1 MHNLKEIRKNFSEF
15 AKSLEKRSVNV
26 DFANLEK
33 LDELN
38 RELIQKKES
47 LENEKKEISKS
58 KDESLFKKSK
68 EISIELEKISEN
80 QKKTKI
86 KLDEILSNIELEK
99 ISENQKKTKIKLD
112 EILSNIPNIP
122 NFDVPDG
129 KDENDNVEVLKSGK
143 ITEFDFEPKS
153 HYELG
158 ENLRMLDFDLA
169 TKTTGSR
176 FVFVKDKL
184 ALLERAL
191 SNFMLDTHVTQNKYQ
206 EISPPLIA
214 SDNTMFGTGQLPKFE
229 NDQFEIKFDEG
240 SDRKFLIPTAEVI
253 LTNIVKDQ
261 ILDRKNLPLRFVAS
275 TPCFRK
281 EAGSYGKDTKGM
293 IRQHQFYKVEMVS
306 IVEKENCLEELER
319 MTNCATDILDKL
331 ELPYR
336 KVILCTGDMGFSAEK
351 TYDIEVWLPSEN
363 KYREISSCSSCSTFQ
378 AQRMKTRYKNEK
390 KETVFVGTLNGSG
403 LAIGRTLIAVLENYQ
418 QKDGSIIVPKV
429 LRPYMNNLELIS
441 AK

>member
-86 KLDEILSNIELEK
+86 KLDEILSNI
-99 ISENQKKTKIKLD
+99 
-112 EILSNIPNIP
+112 PNIP

-129 KDENDNVEVLKSGK
+129 KDESDNVEVLKSGN

-319 MTNCATDILDKL
+319 MTNCATNILDKL
-331 ELPYR
+331 ELPNR

>member
-1 MHNLKEIRKNFSEF
+1 MHNLKEIRKNFSNF
-15 AKSLEKRSVNV
+15 AKSLEKRSLTI
-26 DFANLEK
+26 DFSNLQK
-33 LDELN
+33 LDEQN
-38 RELIQKKES
+38 RDLIQKKET
-47 LENEKKEISKS
+47 LEKEKKDISKF
-58 KDESLFKKSK
+58 KDENLFKKSK
-68 EISIELEKISEN
+68 EISSELEKVSDKQKKIKIELEN
-80 QKKTKI
+80 F
-86 KLDEILSNIELEK
+86 
-99 ISENQKKTKIKLD
+99 
-112 EILSNIPNIP
+112 LSNIPNIP
-122 NFDVPDG
+122 HPDVPSG
-129 KDENDNVEVLKSGK
+129 KDENDNIEVLKSGK
-143 ITEFDFEPKS
+143 LPNFDFTPKS

-158 ENLRMLDFDLA
+158 ENLDMLDFDLA

-176 FVFVKDKL
+176 FVFVKNKL

-191 SNFMLDTHVTQNKYQ
+191 SNFMLDTHVNQNEYQ

-214 SDNTMFGTGQLPKFE
+214 SDNTMYGTGQLPKFE

-253 LTNIVKDQ
+253 LTNMVKDK
-261 ILDRKNLPLRFVAS
+261 IIDRKSLPMRFVAS

-336 KVILCTGDMGFSAEK
+336 KVILCSGDMGFSAEK

-378 AQRMKTRYKNEK
+378 AQRMKTRYKNET
-390 KETVFVGTLNGSG
+390 KETIFVGTLNGSG
-403 LAIGRTLIAVLENYQ
+403 LAVGRTLIAVLENYQ
-418 QKDGSIIVPKV
+418 QKDGSIVVPKV

-441 AK
+441 LK